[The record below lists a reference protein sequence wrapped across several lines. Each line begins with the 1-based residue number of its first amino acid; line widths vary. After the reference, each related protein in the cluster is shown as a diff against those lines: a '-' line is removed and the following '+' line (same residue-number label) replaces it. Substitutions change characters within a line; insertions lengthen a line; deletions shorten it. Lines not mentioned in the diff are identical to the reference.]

1 MGKTT
6 NHFSELF
13 FSLLCVLLLLLVL
26 IFAVIE
32 PALAAKF
39 TFRFCD
45 EDNDDVSDDDL
56 AVRANAYRVR
66 RGRMMKWFSLDV
78 LFLCVVTD
86 SLSLSPHSFLNS
98 RAMRKRKMRGVLL
111 REEEEEEEE

>member
-1 MGKTT
+1 LGKTT
-6 NHFSELF
+6 NHFTELF
-13 FSLLCVLLLLLVL
+13 FSLACSSLSSCSH
-26 IFAVIE
+26 FRSIE

-45 EDNDDVSDDDL
+45 EDNDDVNDDDL

-98 RAMRKRKMRGVLL
+98 RAMRKRKMRGILL
-111 REEEEEEEE
+111 REEEEEEEEE